1 MIFTSCSKTTIRVR
15 ERVFALKYM
24 AGKNLAKLLLLKQI
38 VTPSALLSVVVLLM
52 SCSEQSQSNNSET
65 NVGPTSFFGN
75 MPSNNIAG
83 NAASVHRNT
92 MLKLPEDHKSHPD
105 FQLEW
110 WYLTF
115 VLEDE
120 NENEYGMQ
128 FTLFR
133 FSGAFEG
140 SYEGGFEGDFEEHEL
155 SNSQQRTS
163 SWSNSQQ
170 WMGHASLHSKDE
182 HFFEERFAAGG
193 VGNAYV
199 NTAPFEAVIDDW
211 SWKANNKNADLFPS
225 LLNVTFPQAT
235 NSNTSAFL
243 QLTAH
248 GPYIKQGDNGYSKK
262 TYDERLRSYYYSQPF
277 IEANGTLVVNGKQI
291 TVKGLGWFDHEWT
304 SHLANSDAM
313 GWDWFS
319 IHFDNGDKLM
329 AFRMHAAKKDAEK
342 EADGNVSNTSD
353 LSNVSEVFTTAS
365 FIRKDGRKETLNS
378 DEISIQPEKTSL
390 ITSNNKEH
398 SVPTNWRISIHSK
411 KINLLTSPFK
421 EDQWNPSLFPYYE
434 GRIDVTGTHRGT
446 GFMELTG
453 Y

>member
-1 MIFTSCSKTTIRVR
+1 MNSTPCSNTLKKIR
-15 ERVFALKYM
+15 ERVFEFKYM
-24 AGKNLAKLLLLKQI
+24 AGKALVKLLLLKQL
-38 VTPSALLSVVVLLM
+38 VAPSVLLSVVVLMM
-52 SCSEQSQSNNSET
+52 SCSEQNQSNNSEA

-75 MPSNNIAG
+75 MPSNNTLG
-83 NAASVHRNT
+83 NAASVQRNT
-92 MLKLPEDHKSHPD
+92 LLKLPEDHKSHPE

-140 SYEGGFEGDFEEHEL
+140 GLEGGLEEHETP
-155 SNSQQRTS
+155 NSPQHAN

-199 NTAPFEAVIDDW
+199 NTVPFEAVIDDW
-211 SWKANNKNADLFPS
+211 NWKANNTNADLFPS
-225 LLNVTFPQAT
+225 LLNVTFPQAA
-235 NSNTSAFL
+235 NNNTSAFL
-243 QLTAH
+243 QLTAE

-277 IEANGTLVVNGKQI
+277 IKANGTLVVNGKQI
-291 TVKGLGWFDHEWT
+291 IVKGLGWFDHEWT
-304 SHLANSDAM
+304 SHLANSEAM

-329 AFRMHAAKKDAEK
+329 AFRMHATKKDAEK
-342 EADGNVSNTSD
+342 EAKGNSSNTSD
-353 LSNVSEVFTTAS
+353 TGSMSEVFTTAS
-365 FIRKDGRKETLNS
+365 FIRKDGRKETLSGN
-378 DEISIQPEKTSL
+378 EVSIQPEKASL
-390 ITSNNKEH
+390 ITFNNKEH
-398 SVPTNWRISIHSK
+398 SVPTTWRISIPSK
-411 KINLLTSPFK
+411 EINVLTSPFK

-434 GRIDVTGTHRGT
+434 GRIHVTGTHRGT

>member
-1 MIFTSCSKTTIRVR
+1 MIFTSCSKTIIRVR
-15 ERVFALKYM
+15 ERVFELKYV
-24 AGKNLAKLLLLKQI
+24 AGKALAILLSFKWIQ
-38 VTPSALLSVVVLLM
+38 VPSALLSVVVLLM
-52 SCSEQSQSNNSET
+52 SCSDQSQSNNSET

-75 MPSNNIAG
+75 MPSNNTVS
-83 NAASVHRNT
+83 NAASVQRNT
-92 MLKLPEDHKSHPD
+92 LLKLPEDHKSHPE

-133 FSGAFEG
+133 FSEAF
-140 SYEGGFEGDFEEHEL
+140 EGGFEAGFEEHDT
-155 SNSQQRTS
+155 SNSPEHAS

-193 VGNAYV
+193 VGNTYV

-211 SWKANNKNADLFPS
+211 NWKANNPNADLFPS
-225 LLNVTFPQAT
+225 SLNVTFPQAA
-235 NSNTSAFL
+235 NNNTSAFL
-243 QLTAH
+243 QLTAN
-248 GPYIKQGDNGYSKK
+248 GPYIKQGDKGYSKK

-277 IEANGTLVVNGKQI
+277 IEANGTLIVSGKQI
-291 TVKGLGWFDHEWT
+291 SVSGLGWFDHEWT
-304 SHLANSDAM
+304 SHLANSEAM

-319 IHFDNGDKLM
+319 LHFDNGDKLM
-329 AFRMHAAKKDAEK
+329 AFRMHATKKDAEK

-353 LSNVSEVFTTAS
+353 TSNVSEVFTTAS
-365 FIRKDGRKETLNS
+365 FIRKDGRKETLNG

-398 SVPTNWRISIHSK
+398 SVPTSWRISIPSK
-411 KINLLTSPFK
+411 EINLLTSPFK

-434 GRIDVTGTHRGT
+434 GRIDVTGTHGGT